1 MHQIE
6 FKDLAIFIRV
16 AESGNF
22 HEAAEF
28 VHLSQ
33 PALSRRM
40 QRLEA
45 ILGTALFERTTR
57 KTWLT
62 PAGREFLP
70 KARRMLEDF
79 ELSVLGIKEMATHQK
94 GKVTIAC
101 IPTAAFY
108 FLPGVIREFNHLY
121 PGIRIKILDVSANE
135 GLECVIRGDADFG
148 INMAIAQYP
157 EVSFTH
163 LLDDPFVVCIRRD
176 HPLAQQED
184 IGWADMEPYKLITVS
199 KDSGNRTL
207 LDSALVESN
216 VKLNGFYEV
225 QHLSTS
231 LGMVEMGLGIAVIP
245 RLAMPSNDSSM
256 LTCRLLRGASIKRVI
271 GVVRRTH
278 TSITPAADL
287 FINILL
293 EKWSKP

>member
-6 FKDLAIFIRV
+6 FKDLAIFIRI
-16 AESGNF
+16 ADSGNF
-22 HEAAEF
+22 HEAAQF

-40 QRLEA
+40 QRLESL
-45 ILGTALFERTTR
+45 LGTALFERTTR

-79 ELSVLGIKEMATHQK
+79 ELSVLGIKDMASHQK

-108 FLPGVIREFNHLY
+108 FLPTVISNFNQKY

-157 EVSFTH
+157 EVSFTP
-163 LLDDPFVVCIRRD
+163 LLDDPFVLCLRRD
-176 HPLAQQED
+176 HPLSEKKTILWKD
-184 IGWADMEPYKLITVS
+184 LEPYKLITVS
-199 KDSGNRTL
+199 KDSGNRIL
-207 LDSALVESN
+207 LNTALVERN
-216 VKLNGFYEV
+216 VQLNGFYEV

-231 LGMVEMGLGIAVIP
+231 LGLVEMGLGIAVVP
-245 RLAMPSNDSSM
+245 RLALPVNESNM
-256 LTCRLLRGASIKRVI
+256 LTFRYITDLPLKRVI
-271 GVVRRTH
+271 GVVKRTS
-278 TSITPAADL
+278 TSVAPSADL
-287 FINILL
+287 FINMLL
-293 EKWSKP
+293 DKWIT